1 MRIFYAP
8 LPGYG
13 FFALYRFIVYY
24 CFMKPLTPKNIIA
37 ISGSTRKNST
47 NHQLIKAIGELSKDI
62 FEITMFEGLLDLP
75 AFNPEESFENTPAKI
90 LDFRTLLN
98 SADGI
103 LICTPEY
110 AHGVPGILKNAI
122 DWTVSSAE
130 FSNKPTV
137 LITASTEGKYGH
149 EALLETLKVIEAKN
163 IEHLQLL
170 IPFAKTKINAEGQI
184 TDETTLE
191 EIKKLILSFKHT
203 INE

>member
-1 MRIFYAP
+1 MNP
-8 LPGYG
+8 LS
-13 FFALYRFIVYY
+13 L
-24 CFMKPLTPKNIIA
+24 KNIVA

-47 NHQLIKAIGELSKDI
+47 NHLLINAIGELSKDI
-62 FEITMFEGLLDLP
+62 FKITMFEDLLDLP
-75 AFNPEESFENTPAKI
+75 GFNPDKSFENTPAKVS
-90 LDFRTLLN
+90 DFRSLLYA
-98 SADGI
+98 ADGI

-110 AHGVPGILKNAI
+110 AHGVPGTLKNAI

-163 IEHLQLL
+163 IENLQLL
-170 IPFAKTKINAEGQI
+170 IPFVKTKINAEGKI
-184 TDETTLE
+184 TEEKTLE
-191 EIKKLILSFKHT
+191 DIKALILRFNDT

>member
-1 MRIFYAP
+1 
-8 LPGYG
+8 
-13 FFALYRFIVYY
+13 
-24 CFMKPLTPKNIIA
+24 MKPLTPKNIIA

-75 AFNPEESFENTPAKI
+75 AFNPEESFENTPAKV

-170 IPFAKTKINAEGQI
+170 IPFAKTKINAEGKI
-184 TDETTLE
+184 TDEKTLE
-191 EIKKLILSFKHT
+191 EIKKIILSFKHT